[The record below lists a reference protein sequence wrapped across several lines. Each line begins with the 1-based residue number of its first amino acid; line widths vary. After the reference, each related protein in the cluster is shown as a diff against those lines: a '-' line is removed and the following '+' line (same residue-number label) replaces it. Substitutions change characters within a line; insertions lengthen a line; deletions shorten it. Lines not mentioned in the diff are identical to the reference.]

1 MPRIELVKTTLVHKG
16 FKSFVK
22 IKVASEIEE
31 YFRKA
36 SEGVNPETNIVESL
50 TETSQ
55 SWLGEDGQGLTFYRK
70 VKNLSGLVSNSG
82 QSVSVSDNFGSSL
95 MGNGLNVAFLRIVGV
110 SEGDGVM
117 VETTDLLNGDSMR
130 RFLKDLRGWIKGFY
144 ESELMNNEVEGA
156 LFVDLP

>member
-36 SEGVNPETNIVESL
+36 SEGLNPATNIVEPL

-110 SEGDGVM
+110 SEGVM

-144 ESELMNNEVEGA
+144 ESEMMNNEVEGA

>member
-1 MPRIELVKTTLVHKG
+1 MPRIELVRTTLLHKG

-36 SEGVNPETNIVESL
+36 SEGLNPTTNTIEPL
-50 TETSQ
+50 TEVSGN
-55 SWLGEDGQGLTFYRK
+55 WLDEDGQGLTFYRK

-82 QSVSVSDNFGSSL
+82 QSVNVSDNFGSSL

-130 RFLKDLRGWIKGFY
+130 RFLKDLRSWIKGFY